1 MIIIINNGNNTCNN
15 DYNENENI
23 VMMMIKL
30 CNETNLDNNKINEI
44 DDICFKFA
52 TVKLKI

>member
-15 DYNENENI
+15 DNNENKNI

-30 CNETNLDNNKINEI
+30 CNETNLDNNKRNEI